1 MGSLICE
8 RSIRLGMSDRDTII
22 AYWLLPALDHA
33 ARFQRVVDK
42 LADQQCGVRFL
53 PHLSFGSFLDNKPDL
68 SGVLQL
74 LCGLE
79 LRPTEVAETASF
91 TMSLF
96 VRFEP
101 TEQLLQARCALEACP
116 GFRTSRDFDPHI
128 SLCYG
133 APVNKGAIQR
143 EINALLDQPV
153 LFDRLVATEISLP
166 VESYDDIKLWQ
177 QRAEYPI
184 ESVS

>member
-1 MGSLICE
+1 MNAANELIIWIVPRAE
-8 RSIRLGMSDRDTII
+8 DQ
-22 AYWLLPALDHA
+22 
-33 ARFQRVVDK
+33 ARFGQVIEQ
-42 LADQQCGVRFL
+42 LAVPRGAATFVPHITLGAVRGDL
-53 PHLSFGSFLDNKPDL
+53 PDIRP
-68 SGVLQL
+68 VLETL
-74 LCGLE
+74 AGLE
-79 LRPTEVAETASF
+79 LSPSAFGETDAF

-101 TEQLLQARCALEACP
+101 TKQLLVARSALEACP

-133 APVNKGAIQR
+133 APINRGALQD

-166 VESYDDIKLWQ
+166 VETYNDIKLWK
-177 QRAEYPI
+177 QRAVHQIPRAI
-184 ESVS
+184 